1 MANEDKAAE
10 LRRSKRLAL
19 FFLLAAGAVF
29 IVTAFLPRSLW
40 TDGLKAV
47 SEAAMVGALADWF
60 AVTALFRTIPIPF
73 ISRHTNIIP
82 RGKDR
87 IAVNLASFVKE
98 KFLDT
103 DSLVTLIAKYD
114 PAKMIGEWLAAPA
127 NAGLL
132 GDYLVKM
139 LSAALDMTDDARI
152 RPFIKKAFDEALSN
166 VDLSQS
172 TGAILETLTANGRH
186 QDLLDE
192 AIAKLVAVLREPDS
206 RELIADSIVH
216 WLKTEHPRKEKVL
229 PTSWLGE
236 HGAEL
241 IASALDSSMRRIA
254 QDPEHQLRHKID
266 ASVHK
271 LIQRLKTDPVFLAR
285 GEALREHIRNDVVLT
300 SYVHGLWE
308 QLRDWLKQDL
318 VDNDSMLHA
327 KVAAMGGWLGQE
339 LAQNPQLRDS
349 LNERLQE
356 AARAMAPDFALFL
369 TRHIGDTVKNWDPQ
383 DLSRQIELQIGKDLQ
398 FIRINGTI
406 VGGII
411 GLLLFA
417 CTQLTAAL
425 RAL

>member
-29 IVTAFLPRSLW
+29 VVTAFLPRSLW
-40 TDGLKAV
+40 SDGLKAV

-82 RGKDR
+82 REKDR
-87 IAVNLASFVKE
+87 IAINLASFVKD

-103 DSLVTLIAKYD
+103 DSLVTLISKYD
-114 PAKMIGEWLAAPA
+114 PARMIGAWLAAPA
-127 NAGLL
+127 NADLL
-132 GDYLVKM
+132 GSYLLKM
-139 LSAALDMTDDARI
+139 LSAALDMTDDERI
-152 RPFIKKAFDEALSN
+152 RPFIKKAFDAALSK
-166 VDLSQS
+166 VDLSLS

-192 AIAKLVAVLREPDS
+192 VIEKLVAVLREPDS

-254 QDPEHQLRHKID
+254 QDPGHQLRHKID

-271 LIQRLKTDPVFLAR
+271 LVQRLKTDPVFLAQ
-285 GEALREHIRNDVVLT
+285 GVALREHIRNDTVLNA
-300 SYVHGLWE
+300 YVNGLWE
-308 QLRDWLKQDL
+308 QMRDWLKQDL
-318 VDNDSMLHA
+318 AASDSMLHA
-327 KVAAMGGWLGQE
+327 KVASMGSWLGQE
-339 LAQNPQLRDS
+339 LAHNPQLRDS
-349 LNERLQE
+349 LNERLQD
-356 AARAMAPDFALFL
+356 AARTMAPDFALFL

-383 DLSRQIELQIGKDLQ
+383 DMSRQIELQIGKDLQ

-417 CTQLTAAL
+417 CTQLIAVL

>member
-1 MANEDKAAE
+1 MENDKAAE

-29 IVTAFLPRSLW
+29 IVTAFLPHSLW
-40 TDGLKAV
+40 IDGLKAV

-82 RGKDR
+82 REKDR
-87 IAVNLASFVKE
+87 IAVNLASFVKD

-103 DSLVTLIAKYD
+103 DSLVALIAKYD
-114 PAKMIGEWLAAPA
+114 PAKMIGAWLAAPA

-152 RPFIKKAFDEALSN
+152 RPFIKKAFDAALSK

-172 TGAILETLTANGRH
+172 TGTILETLTANGRH
-186 QDLLDE
+186 QELLDD

-266 ASVHK
+266 ASAQK
-271 LIQRLKTDPVFLAR
+271 LIQRLKTDPVFLAK
-285 GEALREHIRNDVVLT
+285 GEALREHIRNDAVLT
-300 SYVHGLWE
+300 SYVNGLWE
-308 QLRDWLKQDL
+308 QLRSWLKQDL
-318 VDNDSMLHA
+318 AASDSVLHA
-327 KVAAMGGWLGQE
+327 KVAAMGGWLGKE
-339 LAQNPQLRDS
+339 LAQNPLLRDS
-349 LNERLQE
+349 LNERLQD
-356 AARAMAPDFALFL
+356 AARTMAPDFAQFL

-383 DLSRQIELQIGKDLQ
+383 DMSRQIELQIGKDLQ
-398 FIRINGTI
+398 YIRINGTI
-406 VGGII
+406 VGGLI

-417 CTQLTAAL
+417 CTQLIAVL

>member
-29 IVTAFLPRSLW
+29 LVTAFLPRSLW

-82 RGKDR
+82 REKDR

-152 RPFIKKAFDEALSN
+152 RPFLKKAFDAALSK

-186 QDLLDE
+186 QQLLDE

-300 SYVHGLWE
+300 SYVNGLWE
-308 QLRDWLKQDL
+308 QLRGWLKQDL
-318 VDNDSMLHA
+318 AASGSVLHA
-327 KVAAMGGWLGQE
+327 KVAAMGGWLGKE
-339 LAQNPQLRDS
+339 LAHNPQLRDS
-349 LNERLQE
+349 LNERLQD
-356 AARAMAPDFALFL
+356 AAHTMAPDFAQFL

-383 DLSRQIELQIGKDLQ
+383 DMSRQIELQIGKDLQ
-398 FIRINGTI
+398 YIRINGTI
-406 VGGII
+406 VGGLI

-417 CTQLTAAL
+417 CTQLIAL
-425 RAL
+425 LRTL